1 MRAGCCTKITIRSR
15 METVS
20 VPSESTLRYAVGDFK
35 PQLIV
40 ARKSLPPPSGEVRP
54 AHVFFFTVCPL
65 RAGRSVGEAAA
76 AAGPAR
82 GLARRRRRPPQ
93 LTRKICRVVRGDI
106 ERSATSMPHFQSEG
120 RVPIGP
126 SNPPLPH
133 GRGHPRNRYGEA
145 RRRRHGVSGMPV
157 TNTPTS
163 SQIDP
168 HRVESDNSDF
178 YRGRRPTNLNPTAC
192 NCYLERRRVPA
203 FG

>member
-40 ARKSLPPPSGEVRP
+40 ARKSLPPPSGEVRGALRNSTTNTGSAP
-54 AHVFFFTVCPL
+54 SERGGQASPRFFFFTVCPL

-93 LTRKICRVVRGDI
+93 LTRKNLPGGSRRHRKISDIDAPLPVRGPGTNWPLKSPA
-106 ERSATSMPHFQSEG
+106 SAWK
-120 RVPIGP
+120 R
-126 SNPPLPH
+126 PPP
-133 GRGHPRNRYGEA
+133 
-145 RRRRHGVSGMPV
+145 
-157 TNTPTS
+157 
-163 SQIDP
+163 
-168 HRVESDNSDF
+168 
-178 YRGRRPTNLNPTAC
+178 
-192 NCYLERRRVPA
+192 
-203 FG
+203 

>member
-54 AHVFFFTVCPL
+54 AHVFFFYRVPPPSGEVSWGGRRRRRASP
-65 RAGRSVGEAAA
+65 RAGPAAA
-76 AAGPAR
+76 AASPTDAQKFAGWFA
-82 GLARRRRRPPQ
+82 
-93 LTRKICRVVRGDI
+93 
-106 ERSATSMPHFQSEG
+106 ATSMPHFQSEG

-168 HRVESDNSDF
+168 HRVESDSSDF

-192 NCYLERRRVPA
+192 NCYLERRRVSA

>member
-93 LTRKICRVVRGDI
+93 LTRK
-106 ERSATSMPHFQSEG
+106 
-120 RVPIGP
+120 
-126 SNPPLPH
+126 NLP
-133 GRGHPRNRYGEA
+133 GGS
-145 RRRRHGVSGMPV
+145 RRHRC
-157 TNTPTS
+157 PTS
-163 SQIDP
+163 SPRAGYQLAPQIPRFRMEEATPVTGTERQDGGGMGCP
-168 HRVESDNSDF
+168 
-178 YRGRRPTNLNPTAC
+178 AC
-192 NCYLERRRVPA
+192 L
-203 FG
+203 